1 MEPRIRV
8 NDILEAKVNDIMEA
22 KDMADNGSVFTK
34 YNDEELAKVND
45 IMEAKGMSDN
55 GSVFTKYNDEELA
68 KKYGI
73 SDDEVNAIRC
83 MVGVPHYNV
92 PKTSIA
98 WSSYKPVI
106 RNEFYED
113 MGYIVEDFAK
123 LKAQIMSNNLSN
135 EVMTILL
142 ENYEEK
148 LQRFQKRY
156 GNTEKL

>member
-8 NDILEAKVNDIMEA
+8 NDILEAK
-22 KDMADNGSVFTK
+22 DMSDCRVPFVR
-34 YNDEELAKVND
+34 YNDEEL
-45 IMEAKGMSDN
+45 S
-55 GSVFTKYNDEELA
+55 

-83 MVGVPHYNV
+83 MNPQVVESLKIVMPT
-92 PKTSIA
+92 K
-98 WSSYKPVI
+98 
-106 RNEFYED
+106 EFFED
-113 MGYIVEDFAK
+113 MGYVVEDFAK

-156 GNTEKL
+156 GNTEKY

>member
-8 NDILEAKVNDIMEA
+8 NDIFESKVNDVMEA
-22 KDMADNGSVFTK
+22 KDMADNGSVFARVNGVK
-34 YNDEELAKVND
+34 VVEDPEE
-45 IMEAKGMSDN
+45 
-55 GSVFTKYNDEELA
+55 SVFTKCNT
-68 KKYGI
+68 
-73 SDDEVNAIRC
+73 
-83 MVGVPHYNV
+83 

-106 RNEFYED
+106 RKEFYED

-123 LKAQIMSNNLSN
+123 LKAQIISNNLSD
-135 EVMTILL
+135 EIMAILL

-156 GNTEKL
+156 GNYSNK

>member
-8 NDILEAKVNDIMEA
+8 NDILEAKVNDMMEA
-22 KDMADNGSVFTK
+22 KDMADDGSVFAGVNGVKVVEDPEESVFTK
-34 YNDEELAKVND
+34 YN
-45 IMEAKGMSDN
+45 
-55 GSVFTKYNDEELA
+55 T
-68 KKYGI
+68 
-73 SDDEVNAIRC
+73 
-83 MVGVPHYNV
+83 

-106 RNEFYED
+106 RKEFYED

-123 LKAQIMSNNLSN
+123 LKAQIISNNLSD
-135 EVMTILL
+135 EIMAILL
-142 ENYEEK
+142 DNFGEK

>member
-22 KDMADNGSVFTK
+22 KDMADNGSAFTK
-34 YNDEELAKVND
+34 FNDEELAKVND
-45 IMEAKGMSDN
+45 IMEAKGMVNN
-55 GSVFTKYNDEELA
+55 GSLFTKYNDEELA
-68 KKYGI
+68 KKYGL
-73 SDDEVNAIRC
+73 SDDEVNAVRC
-83 MVGVPHYNV
+83 TVGVPHYNI
-92 PKTSIA
+92 PKALTG
-98 WSSYKPVI
+98 WSSYKPI
-106 RNEFYED
+106 TRNEFYED

-135 EVMTILL
+135 EVMAILL

-156 GNTEKL
+156 GNTEK

>member
-8 NDILEAKVNDIMEA
+8 NDIFDAKVNDIMEA
-22 KDMADNGSVFTK
+22 KDMADNGSAFDK
-34 YNDEELAKVND
+34 FNDEELAKVND
-45 IMEAKGMSDN
+45 IIKAKGMSDN
-55 GSVFTKYNDEELA
+55 GSVFAGVNGVKVVEDPDESVFTKYNT
-68 KKYGI
+68 
-73 SDDEVNAIRC
+73 
-83 MVGVPHYNV
+83 

-123 LKAQIMSNNLSN
+123 LKAQIMSNNLSD
-135 EVMTILL
+135 EIMAILL
-142 ENYEEK
+142 DNFGEK

>member
-22 KDMADNGSVFTK
+22 KDMADNGSVLAGVNGVKVVEDT
-34 YNDEELAKVND
+34 EE
-45 IMEAKGMSDN
+45 
-55 GSVFTKYNDEELA
+55 SVFTKYNT
-68 KKYGI
+68 
-73 SDDEVNAIRC
+73 
-83 MVGVPHYNV
+83 

-106 RNEFYED
+106 RKEFYED

-123 LKAQIMSNNLSN
+123 LKAQIMSNNLSD

-156 GNTEKL
+156 GNTEK

>member
-8 NDILEAKVNDIMEA
+8 NDILEAK
-22 KDMADNGSVFTK
+22 DMSDCRVPFVRYS
-34 YNDEELAKVND
+34 DEEL
-45 IMEAKGMSDN
+45 S
-55 GSVFTKYNDEELA
+55 

-83 MVGVPHYNV
+83 MNPQVVESLKIVMPT
-92 PKTSIA
+92 K
-98 WSSYKPVI
+98 
-106 RNEFYED
+106 EFFED

-135 EVMTILL
+135 EVMAILL

>member
-8 NDILEAKVNDIMEA
+8 NDIFESKVNDIMEA

-34 YNDEELAKVND
+34 FNDEELAKVND
-45 IMEAKGMSDN
+45 IMEAKGMTDN
-55 GSVFTKYNDEELA
+55 GSVFAGVNGVKVVEDTEESVFAKYNT
-68 KKYGI
+68 
-73 SDDEVNAIRC
+73 
-83 MVGVPHYNV
+83 

-106 RNEFYED
+106 RKEFYED
-113 MGYIVEDFAK
+113 MGYLVEDFAK

-156 GNTEKL
+156 GNTEK

>member
-8 NDILEAKVNDIMEA
+8 NDILEAKD
-22 KDMADNGSVFTK
+22 
-34 YNDEELAKVND
+34 
-45 IMEAKGMSDN
+45 MSDCRIPF
-55 GSVFTKYNDEELA
+55 VRYNDEELA
-68 KKYGI
+68 KKYDI
-73 SDDEVNAIRC
+73 SNDEVNAIRC
-83 MVGVPHYNV
+83 MNPQVVESLKIVMPT
-92 PKTSIA
+92 K
-98 WSSYKPVI
+98 
-106 RNEFYED
+106 EFFED

>member
-8 NDILEAKVNDIMEA
+8 NDILEAKD
-22 KDMADNGSVFTK
+22 
-34 YNDEELAKVND
+34 
-45 IMEAKGMSDN
+45 MSDCR
-55 GSVFTKYNDEELA
+55 VPFVRYNDEELA
-68 KKYGI
+68 KKYDI
-73 SDDEVNAIRC
+73 SDDEVNAIKC
-83 MVGVPHYNV
+83 MNPQIVESLKIVVPT
-92 PKTSIA
+92 K
-98 WSSYKPVI
+98 
-106 RNEFYED
+106 EFYED

-135 EVMTILL
+135 EVMVILL

>member
-22 KDMADNGSVFTK
+22 KDMADNGSAFDK
-34 YNDEELAKVND
+34 FNDEELAKVND
-45 IMEAKGMSDN
+45 IMKAKGMSDN
-55 GSVFTKYNDEELA
+55 GSVFAGVNGVKVVEDPEESVFTKYNT
-68 KKYGI
+68 
-73 SDDEVNAIRC
+73 
-83 MVGVPHYNV
+83 

-106 RNEFYED
+106 RKEFYED

-135 EVMTILL
+135 EVMAILL

>member
-8 NDILEAKVNDIMEA
+8 NDIFESKVNDIIEA
-22 KDMADNGSVFTK
+22 KDMADNGSVFSK
-34 YNDEELAKVND
+34 YNDK
-45 IMEAKGMSDN
+45 
-55 GSVFTKYNDEELA
+55 ELA

-73 SDDEVNAIRC
+73 SDDEVNAVRC
-83 MVGVPHYNV
+83 MNPQVVESLKIVVPT
-92 PKTSIA
+92 K
-98 WSSYKPVI
+98 
-106 RNEFYED
+106 EFYED

-135 EVMTILL
+135 EVMVILL

-156 GNTEKL
+156 GNTEK

>member
-8 NDILEAKVNDIMEA
+8 NDIIEA
-22 KDMADNGSVFTK
+22 KDMSDCRVPFVRYS
-34 YNDEELAKVND
+34 DEEL
-45 IMEAKGMSDN
+45 S
-55 GSVFTKYNDEELA
+55 

-73 SDDEVNAIRC
+73 SDDEVNAIKC
-83 MVGVPHYNV
+83 MNPQIVESLKIVVPT
-92 PKTSIA
+92 K
-98 WSSYKPVI
+98 
-106 RNEFYED
+106 EFYED

-135 EVMTILL
+135 EVMAILL

>member
-8 NDILEAKVNDIMEA
+8 NDILEAK
-22 KDMADNGSVFTK
+22 DMSDCHVPFVR
-34 YNDEELAKVND
+34 YNDEEL
-45 IMEAKGMSDN
+45 S
-55 GSVFTKYNDEELA
+55 

-73 SDDEVNAIRC
+73 SDDEVNAIKC
-83 MVGVPHYNV
+83 MNPQIVESLKIVVPT
-92 PKTSIA
+92 K
-98 WSSYKPVI
+98 
-106 RNEFYED
+106 EFYED

-156 GNTEKL
+156 GNTEKY

>member
-8 NDILEAKVNDIMEA
+8 SDILEAK
-22 KDMADNGSVFTK
+22 DMSDCRVPFVR
-34 YNDEELAKVND
+34 YNDEEL
-45 IMEAKGMSDN
+45 S
-55 GSVFTKYNDEELA
+55 

-73 SDDEVNAIRC
+73 SDDEVNAIKR
-83 MVGVPHYNV
+83 MNPQIVESLKIVVPT
-92 PKTSIA
+92 K
-98 WSSYKPVI
+98 
-106 RNEFYED
+106 EFYED

-156 GNTEKL
+156 GNTEKY

>member
-22 KDMADNGSVFTK
+22 KDMADSGSVFAGVNGVKVVEDPEESVFTK
-34 YNDEELAKVND
+34 YN
-45 IMEAKGMSDN
+45 
-55 GSVFTKYNDEELA
+55 T
-68 KKYGI
+68 
-73 SDDEVNAIRC
+73 
-83 MVGVPHYNV
+83 

-106 RNEFYED
+106 RKEFYED

-135 EVMTILL
+135 EVMAILL

>member
-8 NDILEAKVNDIMEA
+8 NDIIEA
-22 KDMADNGSVFTK
+22 KDMSDCHSAFVRYDN
-34 YNDEELAKVND
+34 
-45 IMEAKGMSDN
+45 
-55 GSVFTKYNDEELA
+55 EELA
-68 KKYGI
+68 KKYDI
-73 SDDEVNAIRC
+73 HVDEVNAIRC
-83 MVGVPHYNV
+83 MNPQIVESLKIVVPT
-92 PKTSIA
+92 K
-98 WSSYKPVI
+98 
-106 RNEFYED
+106 EFYED

-135 EVMTILL
+135 EVMAILL